1 MSIFNRL
8 SDIINSNISS
18 LLDKAENPEKMIR
31 MVIQE
36 MEETLVEVRSGTAK
50 VIAEKK
56 TLSRRAE
63 QLKKQAHDWEGKAEL
78 ALSKGREDLAK
89 AALLEKSNINSS
101 VAITEKDLLKLDET
115 LDKLSIEIEQLQA
128 KLNDARARQKTIVMR
143 TTATESRLNVNR
155 QLHSYSIDNA
165 MDKFEYYEKKIDQM
179 EGQMD
184 SIHIEKRG
192 LQSEFDELE
201 KQESIDKELEDLKNK
216 LKDQY
221 AFKMGIFEFIIALV
235 AMVLGAVTFWI
246 LLLRKGRRTVRIEP
260 DGKYNMGELSAM
272 AESLTERIDILES
285 ILDAEVP
292 DWR

>member
-56 TLSRRAE
+56 TLSRRAD
-63 QLKKQAHDWEGKAEL
+63 QLKKQAMDWESKAEL

-89 AALLEKSNINSS
+89 AALMEKSNINSS
-101 VAITEKDLLKLDET
+101 VEITEKDLQKLDET
-115 LDKLSIEIEQLQA
+115 LDKLSMEIEQLQA

-165 MDKFEYYEKKIDQM
+165 MNKFEYYEKKIDQM

-201 KQESIDKELEDLKNK
+201 RSESIDKELENLKNK
-216 LKDQY
+216 LKDQ
-221 AFKMGIFEFIIALV
+221 
-235 AMVLGAVTFWI
+235 
-246 LLLRKGRRTVRIEP
+246 
-260 DGKYNMGELSAM
+260 
-272 AESLTERIDILES
+272 
-285 ILDAEVP
+285 
-292 DWR
+292 

>member
-56 TLSRRAE
+56 TLTRRAE
-63 QLKKQAHDWEGKAEL
+63 QLRKQALDWEGKAEL

-101 VAITEKDLLKLDET
+101 VAITEKDLAKLDET
-115 LDKLSIEIEQLQA
+115 LDKLSVEIEQLQA

-216 LKDQY
+216 LKDH
-221 AFKMGIFEFIIALV
+221 
-235 AMVLGAVTFWI
+235 
-246 LLLRKGRRTVRIEP
+246 
-260 DGKYNMGELSAM
+260 
-272 AESLTERIDILES
+272 
-285 ILDAEVP
+285 
-292 DWR
+292 

>member
-8 SDIINSNISS
+8 SDIINSNISA

-56 TLSRRAE
+56 TLTRRAE
-63 QLKKQAHDWEGKAEL
+63 QLKKQALDWESKAEL
-78 ALSKGREDLAK
+78 ALSKDREDLAK

-101 VAITEKDLLKLDET
+101 VEITETDLQKLGET
-115 LDKLSIEIEQLQA
+115 LDKLSNEIEQLQS

-143 TTATESRLNVNR
+143 TKATASRLHVNR
-155 QLHSYSIDNA
+155 QLYSYTIDNA

-192 LQSEFDELE
+192 LQSEFEELA
-201 KQESIDKELEDLKNK
+201 KQESIDKELAALKTK
-216 LKDQY
+216 LKE
-221 AFKMGIFEFIIALV
+221 K
-235 AMVLGAVTFWI
+235 
-246 LLLRKGRRTVRIEP
+246 
-260 DGKYNMGELSAM
+260 
-272 AESLTERIDILES
+272 
-285 ILDAEVP
+285 
-292 DWR
+292 

>member
-56 TLSRRAE
+56 TLTRRAE
-63 QLKKQAHDWEGKAEL
+63 QLRKQALDWEGKAEL

-101 VAITEKDLLKLDET
+101 VAITEKDPAKLDET
-115 LDKLSIEIEQLQA
+115 LDKLSVEIEQLQA

-155 QLHSYSIDNA
+155 QLHSYSIENA

-216 LKDQY
+216 LKDQ
-221 AFKMGIFEFIIALV
+221 
-235 AMVLGAVTFWI
+235 
-246 LLLRKGRRTVRIEP
+246 
-260 DGKYNMGELSAM
+260 
-272 AESLTERIDILES
+272 
-285 ILDAEVP
+285 
-292 DWR
+292 

>member
-63 QLKKQAHDWEGKAEL
+63 QLKKQAQDWESKAEL

-101 VAITEKDLLKLDET
+101 VVITEKDLAKLDGT
-115 LDKLSIEIEQLQA
+115 LDKLSTEIEQLQA

-165 MDKFEYYEKKIDQM
+165 MNKFEYYEKKIDQM

-184 SIHIEKRG
+184 SIHIEKRS
-192 LQSEFDELE
+192 LQSEFDKLE
-201 KQESIDKELEDLKNK
+201 RQESIDQELEALKTK
-216 LKDQY
+216 LKDQ
-221 AFKMGIFEFIIALV
+221 
-235 AMVLGAVTFWI
+235 
-246 LLLRKGRRTVRIEP
+246 
-260 DGKYNMGELSAM
+260 
-272 AESLTERIDILES
+272 
-285 ILDAEVP
+285 
-292 DWR
+292 

>member
-63 QLKKQAHDWEGKAEL
+63 RLKRQAKDWEGKAEL

-89 AALLEKSNINSS
+89 AALLEKSNITSS
-101 VAITEKDLLKLDET
+101 VEITSKDLLKLDET
-115 LDKLSIEIEQLQA
+115 LDKLSTEIEQLQS

-143 TTATESRLNVNR
+143 TKATVSRMDVNR
-155 QLHSYSIDNA
+155 QLHSYTIDNA

-184 SIHIEKRG
+184 SIHIEQRG
-192 LQSEFDELE
+192 LQNEFDELE
-201 KQESIDKELEDLKNK
+201 KQESIDKELAALRD
-216 LKDQY
+216 
-221 AFKMGIFEFIIALV
+221 KM
-235 AMVLGAVTFWI
+235 
-246 LLLRKGRRTVRIEP
+246 RDK
-260 DGKYNMGELSAM
+260 
-272 AESLTERIDILES
+272 
-285 ILDAEVP
+285 
-292 DWR
+292 

>member
-165 MDKFEYYEKKIDQM
+165 MDKFEYYGKKIDQM
-179 EGQMD
+179 EGQID

-216 LKDQY
+216 LKDQ
-221 AFKMGIFEFIIALV
+221 
-235 AMVLGAVTFWI
+235 
-246 LLLRKGRRTVRIEP
+246 
-260 DGKYNMGELSAM
+260 
-272 AESLTERIDILES
+272 
-285 ILDAEVP
+285 
-292 DWR
+292 

>member
-56 TLSRRAE
+56 TLARRAE
-63 QLKKQAHDWEGKAEL
+63 QLKRQAQDWESKAEL
-78 ALSKGREDLAK
+78 ALSKEREDLAK

-101 VAITEKDLLKLDET
+101 VVITERDLAKLDGT
-115 LDKLSIEIEQLQA
+115 LDKLSTEIEQLQA

-143 TTATESRLNVNR
+143 TTATQSRLNVNR

-165 MDKFEYYEKKIDQM
+165 MNKFEYYEKKIDQM

-201 KQESIDKELEDLKNK
+201 KQESIDQELEDLKTK
-216 LKDQY
+216 LKHQ
-221 AFKMGIFEFIIALV
+221 
-235 AMVLGAVTFWI
+235 
-246 LLLRKGRRTVRIEP
+246 
-260 DGKYNMGELSAM
+260 
-272 AESLTERIDILES
+272 
-285 ILDAEVP
+285 
-292 DWR
+292 

>member
-63 QLKKQAHDWEGKAEL
+63 QLKKQAQDWEGKAEL

-101 VAITEKDLLKLDET
+101 VVVTERDLAKLDGT
-115 LDKLSIEIEQLQA
+115 LDKLSTEIEQLQA

-165 MDKFEYYEKKIDQM
+165 MNKFEYYEKKIDQM

-201 KQESIDKELEDLKNK
+201 KQESIDKELEALKTK
-216 LKDQY
+216 LKDQ
-221 AFKMGIFEFIIALV
+221 
-235 AMVLGAVTFWI
+235 
-246 LLLRKGRRTVRIEP
+246 
-260 DGKYNMGELSAM
+260 
-272 AESLTERIDILES
+272 
-285 ILDAEVP
+285 
-292 DWR
+292 

>member
-56 TLSRRAE
+56 TLTRRAE
-63 QLKKQAHDWEGKAEL
+63 QLKKQALDWESKAEL

-89 AALLEKSNINSS
+89 SALMEKSNINSS
-101 VAITEKDLLKLDET
+101 VEITVKDLHKLDQT
-115 LDKLSIEIEQLQA
+115 LDKLSVEIEALQA

-143 TTATESRLNVNR
+143 TTATESRLHVNR

-184 SIHIEKRG
+184 SIHIEQRG
-192 LQSEFDELE
+192 LKSEFDELE
-201 KQESIDKELEDLKNK
+201 RQESIDQELEELKNK
-216 LKDQY
+216 LKDQ
-221 AFKMGIFEFIIALV
+221 
-235 AMVLGAVTFWI
+235 
-246 LLLRKGRRTVRIEP
+246 
-260 DGKYNMGELSAM
+260 
-272 AESLTERIDILES
+272 
-285 ILDAEVP
+285 
-292 DWR
+292 

>member
-56 TLSRRAE
+56 TLTRRAE
-63 QLKKQAHDWEGKAEL
+63 QLRKQALDWEGKAEL

-101 VAITEKDLLKLDET
+101 VAITEKDLAKLDET
-115 LDKLSIEIEQLQA
+115 LDKLSVEIEQLQA

-143 TTATESRLNVNR
+143 WKVRWIASTSR
-155 QLHSYSIDNA
+155 S
-165 MDKFEYYEKKIDQM
+165 
-179 EGQMD
+179 
-184 SIHIEKRG
+184 
-192 LQSEFDELE
+192 
-201 KQESIDKELEDLKNK
+201 
-216 LKDQY
+216 
-221 AFKMGIFEFIIALV
+221 V
-235 AMVLGAVTFWI
+235 ACRVSSTNS
-246 LLLRKGRRTVRIEP
+246 RSRNP
-260 DGKYNMGELSAM
+260 
-272 AESLTERIDILES
+272 
-285 ILDAEVP
+285 
-292 DWR
+292 

>member
-1 MSIFNRL
+1 LINGTFEVSAMSIFSRL

-63 QLKKQAHDWEGKAEL
+63 QLKKQARDWEGKAEL

-89 AALLEKSNINSS
+89 AALMEKSNITAS
-101 VAITEKDLLKLDET
+101 VEITEKDLHKLDET
-115 LDKLSIEIEQLQA
+115 LDKLSSEIEQLQA
-128 KLNDARARQKTIVMR
+128 KLNDARARQKTIVIR
-143 TTATESRLNVNR
+143 TKATESRVDVNR
-155 QLHSYSIDNA
+155 QLNNYTIDNA

-184 SIHIEKRG
+184 SAHVEKRG
-192 LQSEFDELE
+192 LKNEFDELE
-201 KQESIDKELEDLKNK
+201 KEEFIDRELEELKNK
-216 LKDQY
+216 LKDQ
-221 AFKMGIFEFIIALV
+221 
-235 AMVLGAVTFWI
+235 
-246 LLLRKGRRTVRIEP
+246 
-260 DGKYNMGELSAM
+260 
-272 AESLTERIDILES
+272 
-285 ILDAEVP
+285 
-292 DWR
+292 